1 MANRSNNMP
10 QSQYQRRG
18 KGKRSQA
25 RSNYNPYRRNPYYEF
40 TSRFNANDTLD
51 PFFTYVRPTYPPLR
65 ETQSNGRP
73 LPVLHSTLDA
83 YAASEDPSYIPM
95 SQELLRADMFAMGAN
110 EDTLE
115 KYMADHNKVVQDLLD
130 RCGGHLPS
138 RGRKP
143 RPGVDEVMVYNIPN
157 SDLAIRIWEGGMR
170 DLGQYCLD
178 LVSRARRGEVVNT
191 PKAWKFTFVPLPGT
205 FMPGGQLLPWETNF
219 GIRELCAL
227 RLVSPAYD
235 EDDWLEDTV
244 TKGAH
249 RASATASFRNW
260 HVHLL
265 SLVSA
270 VLDTSSAVSH
280 VNSPPSMYTT
290 SDVDIGTA
298 DRLIFRHF
306 FYLHKKQGILKGN
319 YNGGFGVMER

>member
-1 MANRSNNMP
+1 MPTSQRSIYLTGLK
-10 QSQYQRRG
+10 SQYQRRG

-138 RGRKP
+138 RGVRSVIHVIICATADWSIRQRKP

-219 GIRELCAL
+219 GIREVLPGQERYSAPEGSRLAL
-227 RLVSPAYD
+227 IRDGCPPFLFQIPTRPYCD
-235 EDDWLEDTV
+235 MT
-244 TKGAH
+244 
-249 RASATASFRNW
+249 F
-260 HVHLL
+260 HLPQP
-265 SLVSA
+265 V
-270 VLDTSSAVSH
+270 
-280 VNSPPSMYTT
+280 PPY
-290 SDVDIGTA
+290 
-298 DRLIFRHF
+298 F
-306 FYLHKKQGILKGN
+306 
-319 YNGGFGVMER
+319 